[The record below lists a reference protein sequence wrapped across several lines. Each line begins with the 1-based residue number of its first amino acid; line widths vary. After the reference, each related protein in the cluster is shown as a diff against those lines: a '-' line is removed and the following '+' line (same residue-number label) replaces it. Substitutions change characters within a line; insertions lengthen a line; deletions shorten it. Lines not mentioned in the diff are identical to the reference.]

1 MFEED
6 GPKYVREGVKINV
19 LRLTVEFHWQ
29 IFNLKIMFSH
39 PQICLAFGGGG
50 ISGSRAVKKNFT
62 NPTYDKH

>member
-39 PQICLAFGGGG
+39 PQICLALTGGGG
-50 ISGSRAVKKNFT
+50 GNKGV
-62 NPTYDKH
+62 